1 VLLQVPGAQG
11 DPLEHSFTSTHV
23 AESPEP
29 CDWKP
34 APQPHTKPPTVSVQV
49 LSALRFRPH
58 VVAVAH
64 SFTFTQVV
72 PLNV

>member
-34 APQPHTKPPTVSVQV
+34 APQPHTKPPAVSVQV
-49 LSALRFRPH
+49 LSALRF
-58 VVAVAH
+58 
-64 SFTFTQVV
+64 
-72 PLNV
+72 